1 MLTIKAMTGGETYAA
16 HHLSN
21 NDYYSVGETV
31 TGQWMGRGALMLGLE
46 GDVTMEQFDS
56 IRLGR
61 HPSTGEF
68 LRPRQNVDRFDE
80 DGKRTATAR
89 NLYDFTISAPKA
101 VSVQALE
108 DPRLIEAHHRAVNET
123 VQEMENSAA
132 ARIRRLGANDD
143 RITSNLIIASY
154 DHDTS
159 RELDPQLHTHLVAG
173 NLTYDGAEGRWKALQ
188 ASGIY
193 ERREYLSEVYRNA
206 LAREVTSLGY
216 QIEDRFEH
224 GKDRGFGI
232 TGIAESTLEKYSQR
246 SEQRDQAIAEF
257 LNENG
262 RLPSNNEIARLIRDT
277 RPEKLTEISTAEV
290 KAKQLARLDIEEAR
304 TLQQLREAAIEQQP
318 ARQRAVAAELV
329 AYSREH
335 LFERVSVARDYEL
348 ETEAL
353 RRGRGRVELA
363 DVKAALSAEV
373 ASGAMLTAR
382 GELATQESLERE
394 RQMVAAVNDGMNKY
408 QPLGRSGG
416 FVVSD
421 QLRTEQKIA
430 VQAVLDSR
438 DLAINLRG
446 AAGTGKT
453 VTLQELRRG
462 LTESR
467 QSVVA
472 VAPTASAV
480 EELQKVGFTQALTVA
495 RLLADPQQRHEL
507 TGQVLIVDEAGMVSS
522 KDMAEL
528 IKLAKTK
535 SARIVFS
542 GDTAQIKSVSE
553 GDALR
558 VLERESRMKGV
569 SLLQVQRQTNAEYKA
584 AVEELRNRPAEGF
597 SKLEAMGAIREVD
610 WRLRAQQ
617 VSQAYREAA
626 AVPNRKGKARSVLV
640 VAATHDEIKSVT
652 HAIRQDRR
660 RAGEIAPDQSF
671 VQHTALNWTEAQK
684 KQTENYQPG
693 QMLTFHKAVKGV
705 AKNEGLEVVRADQSA
720 ITARKVTGEIL
731 QITGRHAKS
740 FGVFEK
746 QDLDV
751 SAGDK
756 LLLQA
761 NWRDKNFR
769 ATNGELV
776 TVASVESGAIQLE
789 DGRRLPAGYRQ
800 FTHGYAVTAH
810 RSQGKTVDFEIIA
823 AERMA
828 QDLFYVSATRAR
840 EGLTVI
846 TSDSLRL
853 QESIGVSGDRQSATE
868 LARRAAKA
876 SRVRA
881 MEMDALGFQGAQQA
895 QHKSPEPGLQK
906 EVNQD
911 VKQTGFGIG
920 F

>member
-31 TGQWMGRGALMLGLE
+31 TGQWMGRGAQMLGLAGE
-46 GDVTMEQFDS
+46 VTLEQFDAVRS
-56 IRLGR
+56 GVD
-61 HPSTGEF
+61 PATGEF
-68 LRPRQNVDRFDE
+68 LRPRQSADRFDE
-80 DGKRTATAR
+80 DGKRQSTAR

-101 VSVQALE
+101 VSVQAIE
-108 DPRLIEAHHRAVNET
+108 DPRLVEAHHRAVSET
-123 VQEMENSAA
+123 VQELENWAA
-132 ARIRRLGANDD
+132 ARVRRFGANDD
-143 RITSNLIIASY
+143 RITSNLVIARY

-173 NLTYDGAEGRWKALQ
+173 NLSYDGAEGRWKALQ

-193 ERREYLSEVYRNA
+193 ERRDYLSEVYRNA
-206 LAREVTSLGY
+206 LAREVTTLGY

-232 TGIAESTLEKYSQR
+232 TGIAEPTLEKYSQR
-246 SEQRDQAIAEF
+246 SAQRDKAITEF

-277 RPEKLTEISTAEV
+277 RPEKLKEISTAEV
-290 KAKQLARLDIEEAR
+290 KARQLARLDVEEAR
-304 TLQQLREAAIEQQP
+304 TLEQLRETAIGIEP
-318 ARQRAVAAELV
+318 TPRRTLASELL
-329 AYSREH
+329 AYAREH
-335 LFERVSVARDYEL
+335 LFERVSVAKDYEL
-348 ETEAL
+348 QTEAL
-353 RRGRGRVELA
+353 RHGRGRVELA
-363 DVKAALSAEV
+363 DVKTALLAEI
-373 ASGAMLTAR
+373 ARGAMLAAR
-382 GELATQESLERE
+382 GEVATRESLERE
-394 RQMVAAVNDGMNKY
+394 RQMVATVNDGVDKY
-408 QPLGRSGG
+408 PRLGRSGD
-416 FVVSD
+416 FVLSD
-421 QLRTEQKIA
+421 HLRAEQKIA

-438 DLAINLRG
+438 DLAVNLRG

-453 VTLQELRRG
+453 ATLQELRRG

-467 QSVVA
+467 RSVVA

-480 EELQKVGFTQALTVA
+480 EELQKVGFPQAMTIA
-495 RLLADPQQRHEL
+495 RLLADPQQRQEL
-507 TGQVLIVDEAGMVSS
+507 AGQVLIVDEAGMVSS

-528 IKLAKTK
+528 IQLAKVK
-535 SARIVFS
+535 GARMVFS

-558 VLERESRMKGV
+558 VLERESRLKSV

-584 AVEELRNRPAEGF
+584 AVEALRDRPAEGF
-597 SKLEAMGAIREVD
+597 GQLEAMGAIQEVD
-610 WRLRAQQ
+610 WRLRAQR

-626 AVPNRKGKARSVLV
+626 AVPNRKGNARSVLV

-652 HAIRQDRR
+652 HAIRQDRMR
-660 RAGEIAPDQSF
+660 IGELTPGDTF

-684 KQTENYQPG
+684 KQTERYQPG
-693 QMLTFHKAVKGV
+693 QILAFHKAVKGV
-705 AKNEGLEVVRADQSA
+705 VKNEALEVVSADQRA
-720 ITARKVTGEIL
+720 ITARNLTGKIVR
-731 QITGRHAKS
+731 ITSRHAKA

-746 QDLDV
+746 QDLEV

-761 NWRDKNFR
+761 NWRDKHFR

-776 TVASVESGAIQLE
+776 TVAAVESGTIQLE
-789 DGRRLPAGYRQ
+789 DGRRLPDAYRQ

-828 QDLFYVSATRAR
+828 RDLFYVSATRAR

-846 TSDSLRL
+846 TSDSLQLR
-853 QESIGVSGDRQSATE
+853 ESIGISGDRQSATE
-868 LARRAAKA
+868 LARRAAMANRTQSA
-876 SRVRA
+876 SL
-881 MEMDALGFQGAQQA
+881 DTLGFSGPQPAEQ
-895 QHKSPEPGLQK
+895 KSQETAVQK
-906 EVNQD
+906 EVNRD
-911 VKQTGFGIG
+911 VQHSPFGIG
-920 F
+920 L